1 MMWTV
6 TSGRLRWAE
15 GTRLSED
22 DLAGCNIEALVAGGH
37 LSAASDNYKALVAGG
52 HLSAASDN
60 YKKRQPVAPV
70 PDMTADE
77 PKEQD

>member
-1 MMWTV
+1 MNWTV
-6 TSGRLRWAE
+6 ISSRLRWAE
-15 GTRLSED
+15 GTRLTDD
-22 DLAGCNIEALVAGGH
+22 DLAGCNIGALVQGGH
-37 LSAASDNYKALVAGG
+37 LAP
-52 HLSAASDN
+52 ASDN

>member
-1 MMWTV
+1 MSWTV

-15 GTRLSED
+15 GTRLSEL
-22 DLAGCNIEALVAGGH
+22 DLAGCNIEALVQGGH
-37 LSAASDNYKALVAGG
+37 LAP
-52 HLSAASDN
+52 ASDN